1 MSWFSK
7 KLKKI
12 TKVVDPIGAKLRKST
27 GGSYGDPMNWYQSK
41 PKAVTP
47 YQRPEKQ
54 GLMADPGT
62 GGPTTRLG
70 SSQGFAQNPF
80 AGQMAQADALRTGG
94 GAPTGANVAMPGITP
109 GSGFGGQGT
118 PGYSGLGS
126 QLGGVIGQ
134 VAQQPQVGM
143 APPPRAQMQPQGN
156 PTNMMMRP
164 GGRPPG
170 MMF

>member
-54 GLMADPGT
+54 GLLADPGT
-62 GGPTTRLG
+62 GGPTTHLG
-70 SSQGFAQNPF
+70 SSAGYTQNPF
-80 AGQMAQADALRTGG
+80 AGQMAQADALRRGP
-94 GAPTGANVAMPGITP
+94 APTGANVAMPGISNM
-109 GSGFGGQGT
+109 GSPMGGGMM
-118 PGYSGLGS
+118 G
-126 QLGGVIGQ
+126 
-134 VAQQPQVGM
+134 QPQVGM
-143 APPPRAQMQPQGN
+143 APPQQAQMQPQGN